1 MNMVAITAIV
11 FILLMSQSAGKSTH
25 LHADLS
31 MVSVPE
37 LLLSSENSRL
47 LTRLRSAA
55 VLSCSHVCESG
66 GLVFDG

>member
-1 MNMVAITAIV
+1 MDMVAIIAIV
-11 FILLMSQSAGKSTH
+11 FILLSAGKSTH

-37 LLLSSENSRL
+37 SLLSSENSRL